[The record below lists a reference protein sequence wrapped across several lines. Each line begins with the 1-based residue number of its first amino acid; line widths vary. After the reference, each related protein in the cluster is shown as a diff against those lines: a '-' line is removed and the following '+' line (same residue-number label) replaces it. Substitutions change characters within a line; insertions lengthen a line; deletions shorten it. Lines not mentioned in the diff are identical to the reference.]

1 MHALKIVLLIIAL
14 VLLVVSVATPMWL
27 EATISGVPPA
37 PNPTP
42 NLGAKLDLIK
52 PTITAGLW
60 ENCATGLGST
70 VEMCQSN
77 INLSGD
83 KERDAILNSVRA
95 LSLLSVVLVAFA
107 ILCCFIC
114 KNKAP
119 VMVLICIALLSCIST
134 IGVVAGKMSKAIAQG
149 APQRIGTKA
158 SVKEGYSFWLQVA
171 AACVLLLVFVMKLMV
186 KGKKM

>member
-1 MHALKIVLLIIAL
+1 MNALKIVLLIIAL
-14 VLLVVSVATPMWL
+14 VLLIVSVATPMWL
-27 EATISGVPPA
+27 EATISVLPSPPG
-37 PNPTP
+37 PKPSVS
-42 NLGAKLDLIK
+42 AKLDLIK

-60 ENCATGLGST
+60 ERCMNPGLGST

-77 INLSGD
+77 INLTGD
-83 KERDAILNSVRA
+83 KEADAILNSVRA

-134 IGVVAGKMSKAIAQG
+134 IGVVAGKMSKAISNG
-149 APQRIGTKA
+149 APLGMKE
-158 SVKEGYSFWLQVA
+158 SLKEGYSFWLQVA
-171 AACVLLLVFVMKLMV
+171 AACILLLVFVMKLMV